1 MDFMVIILALL
12 ICASAFFS
20 ATETAY
26 TSVNKIR
33 IKNMA
38 AEGNKKA
45 EKTLKILDRFDALLS
60 TLLIGNNIVNI
71 TSASIATVIFT
82 NWLGGDKGVTVS
94 TIVMTLLVLVFGE
107 ITPKS
112 LAKEMPEKFS
122 MAAVPIV
129 KVLMVVLTPFNIIFG
144 AWKKL
149 LGKVVHIGKKQSMT
163 EEELMTMIDEVEQ
176 EGVLDQNES
185 DLLRSAIEFND
196 VNVEEILTHRVDM
209 IAIDAEDSIEEILE
223 AFRDHPYSRLPVYRE
238 TVDNIV
244 GILHE
249 QDFMMMLHEGKQSIM
264 DAVQP
269 ALFVQESM
277 KISDLLRVLQKDN
290 VHMAIVLDEFGGTTG
305 IVTMEDIL
313 EELVGEIYDEH
324 DTKEENLFNWVDEN
338 TCIVNGNADLDDLFE
353 EMKFQEDPDAYESNT
368 ISGWVMEKLDR
379 LPQEGDSFAFENYD
393 VQVTKMEERRV
404 MEIRIQRKSE
414 KEVPA

>member
-33 IKNMA
+33 IKNIA

-112 LAKEMPEKFS
+112 LAKEMPEKFA

-277 KISDLLRVLQKDN
+277 KISGSAACFAERQCSYGN
-290 VHMAIVLDEFGGTTG
+290 RFG
-305 IVTMEDIL
+305 
-313 EELVGEIYDEH
+313 
-324 DTKEENLFNWVDEN
+324 
-338 TCIVNGNADLDDLFE
+338 
-353 EMKFQEDPDAYESNT
+353 
-368 ISGWVMEKLDR
+368 
-379 LPQEGDSFAFENYD
+379 
-393 VQVTKMEERRV
+393 
-404 MEIRIQRKSE
+404 
-414 KEVPA
+414 

>member
-38 AEGNKKA
+38 VEGNKKA

-112 LAKEMPEKFS
+112 LAKEMPEKFA

-149 LGKVVHIGKKQSMT
+149 LGKVVHIGKKQSVT

-379 LPQEGDSFAFENYD
+379 LPQEGDSFVFENYD

>member
-38 AEGNKKA
+38 TEGNKKA

-71 TSASIATVIFT
+71 TSASIATVLFT

-112 LAKEMPEKFS
+112 LAKEMPEKFA
-122 MAAVPIV
+122 MAAMPIV
-129 KVLMVVLTPFNIIFG
+129 KILMVVLTPFNIIFG

-149 LGKVVHIGKKQSMT
+149 LGKVVHIGKKQSVT
-163 EEELMTMIDEVEQ
+163 EEELMTMIAEVEQ

-185 DLLRSAIEFND
+185 ELLRSAIEFND

-393 VQVTKMEERRV
+393 VQVIKMEERRV

-414 KEVPA
+414 KEGPA

>member
-71 TSASIATVIFT
+71 TSASIATVLFT

-112 LAKEMPEKFS
+112 LAKEMPEKFA
-122 MAAVPIV
+122 MAAMPIV
-129 KVLMVVLTPFNIIFG
+129 KILMVVLTPFNIIFG

-149 LGKVVHIGKKQSMT
+149 LGKVVHIGKKQSVT

-185 DLLRSAIEFND
+185 ELLRSAIEFND

-393 VQVTKMEERRV
+393 VQVIKMEERRV

>member
-1 MDFMVIILALL
+1 
-12 ICASAFFS
+12 
-20 ATETAY
+20 
-26 TSVNKIR
+26 
-33 IKNMA
+33 
-38 AEGNKKA
+38 
-45 EKTLKILDRFDALLS
+45 
-60 TLLIGNNIVNI
+60 
-71 TSASIATVIFT
+71 
-82 NWLGGDKGVTVS
+82 
-94 TIVMTLLVLVFGE
+94 MTLLVLVFGE

-112 LAKEMPEKFS
+112 LAKEMPEKFA

>member
-33 IKNMA
+33 IKNIA

-112 LAKEMPEKFS
+112 LAKEMPEKFA

-196 VNVEEILTHRVDM
+196 VNVEERGASPSARTSCRRRR
-209 IAIDAEDSIEEILE
+209 ADANLRS
-223 AFRDHPYSRLPVYRE
+223 SRPCR
-238 TVDNIV
+238 
-244 GILHE
+244 
-249 QDFMMMLHEGKQSIM
+249 S
-264 DAVQP
+264 
-269 ALFVQESM
+269 
-277 KISDLLRVLQKDN
+277 
-290 VHMAIVLDEFGGTTG
+290 
-305 IVTMEDIL
+305 
-313 EELVGEIYDEH
+313 
-324 DTKEENLFNWVDEN
+324 
-338 TCIVNGNADLDDLFE
+338 
-353 EMKFQEDPDAYESNT
+353 
-368 ISGWVMEKLDR
+368 
-379 LPQEGDSFAFENYD
+379 
-393 VQVTKMEERRV
+393 
-404 MEIRIQRKSE
+404 
-414 KEVPA
+414 

>member
-112 LAKEMPEKFS
+112 LAKEMPEKFA

-269 ALFVQESM
+269 ALFVQESV

>member
-38 AEGNKKA
+38 VEGNKKA

-112 LAKEMPEKFS
+112 LAKEMPEKFA

-379 LPQEGDSFAFENYD
+379 LPQEGDSFVFENYD

>member
-1 MDFMVIILALL
+1 
-12 ICASAFFS
+12 
-20 ATETAY
+20 
-26 TSVNKIR
+26 
-33 IKNMA
+33 MA
-38 AEGNKKA
+38 VEGNKKA

-112 LAKEMPEKFS
+112 LAKEMPEKFA

-129 KVLMVVLTPFNIIFG
+129 KVLMLVLTPFNIIFG

-149 LGKVVHIGKKQSMT
+149 LGKVVHIGKKQSVT

-277 KISDLLRVLQKDN
+277 KISDLLRILQKDN

-379 LPQEGDSFAFENYD
+379 LPQEGDSFVFENYD

>member
-38 AEGNKKA
+38 TEGNKKA

-71 TSASIATVIFT
+71 TSASIATVLFT

-112 LAKEMPEKFS
+112 LAKEMPEKFA
-122 MAAVPIV
+122 MAAMPIV
-129 KVLMVVLTPFNIIFG
+129 KILMVVLTPFNIIFG

-149 LGKVVHIGKKQSMT
+149 LGKVVHIGKKQSVT

-185 DLLRSAIEFND
+185 ELLRSAIEFND

>member
-33 IKNMA
+33 IKNIA

-112 LAKEMPEKFS
+112 LAKEMPEKFA

>member
-38 AEGNKKA
+38 VEGNKKA

-112 LAKEMPEKFS
+112 LAKEMPEKFA

-149 LGKVVHIGKKQSMT
+149 LGKVVHIGKKQSVT

>member
-12 ICASAFFS
+12 IWASAFFS

-38 AEGNKKA
+38 TEGNKKA

-71 TSASIATVIFT
+71 TSASIATVLFT

-112 LAKEMPEKFS
+112 LAKEMPEKFA
-122 MAAVPIV
+122 MAAMPIV
-129 KVLMVVLTPFNIIFG
+129 KILMVVLTPFNIIFG

-149 LGKVVHIGKKQSMT
+149 LGKVVHIGKKQSVT

-185 DLLRSAIEFND
+185 ELLRSAIEFND

-393 VQVTKMEERRV
+393 VQVIKMEERRV

>member
-71 TSASIATVIFT
+71 TSASIATVLFT

-112 LAKEMPEKFS
+112 LAKEMPEKFA
-122 MAAVPIV
+122 MAAMPIV

-144 AWKKL
+144 GWKKL
-149 LGKVVHIGKKQSMT
+149 LGKVVHIGKKQSVT

-185 DLLRSAIEFND
+185 ELLRSAIEFND

-379 LPQEGDSFAFENYD
+379 LPQEGDSFVFENYD

>member
-71 TSASIATVIFT
+71 TSASIATVLFT

-112 LAKEMPEKFS
+112 LAKEMPEKFA
-122 MAAVPIV
+122 MAAMPIV
-129 KVLMVVLTPFNIIFG
+129 KILMVVLTPFNIIFG

-149 LGKVVHIGKKQSMT
+149 LGKVVHIGKKQSVT

-185 DLLRSAIEFND
+185 ELLRSAIEFND

>member
-71 TSASIATVIFT
+71 TSASIATVLFT
-82 NWLGGDKGVTVS
+82 KWLGGDKGVTVS

-112 LAKEMPEKFS
+112 LAKEMPEKFA
-122 MAAVPIV
+122 MAAMPIV

-149 LGKVVHIGKKQSMT
+149 LGKVVHIGKKQGVT

-379 LPQEGDSFAFENYD
+379 LPQEGDSFVFENYD

>member
-112 LAKEMPEKFS
+112 LAKEMPEKFA

>member
-38 AEGNKKA
+38 TEGNKKA

-71 TSASIATVIFT
+71 TSASIATVLFT

-112 LAKEMPEKFS
+112 LAKEMPEKFA
-122 MAAVPIV
+122 MAAMPIV
-129 KVLMVVLTPFNIIFG
+129 KILMVVLTPFNIIFG

-149 LGKVVHIGKKQSMT
+149 LGKVVHIGKKQSVT

-185 DLLRSAIEFND
+185 ELLRSAIEFND

-393 VQVTKMEERRV
+393 VQVIKMEERRV

>member
-38 AEGNKKA
+38 TEGNKKA

-71 TSASIATVIFT
+71 TSASIATVLFT

-112 LAKEMPEKFS
+112 LAKEMPEKFA
-122 MAAVPIV
+122 MAAMPIV
-129 KVLMVVLTPFNIIFG
+129 KILMVVLTPFNIIFG

-149 LGKVVHIGKKQSMT
+149 LGKVVHIGKKQSVT

-185 DLLRSAIEFND
+185 ELLRSAIEFND

-353 EMKFQEDPDAYESNT
+353 KMKFQEDPDAYESNT

-393 VQVTKMEERRV
+393 VQVIKMEERRV

>member
-112 LAKEMPEKFS
+112 LAKEMPEKFA

-379 LPQEGDSFAFENYD
+379 LPQEGDSFVFENYD

>member
-38 AEGNKKA
+38 VEGNKKA

-112 LAKEMPEKFS
+112 LAKEMPEKFA

-149 LGKVVHIGKKQSMT
+149 LGKVVHIGKKQSVT

-379 LPQEGDSFAFENYD
+379 LPQEGDSFAFENYN

>member
-112 LAKEMPEKFS
+112 LAKEMPEKFA

-404 MEIRIQRKSE
+404 MEIRIQRKSK

>member
-1 MDFMVIILALL
+1 
-12 ICASAFFS
+12 
-20 ATETAY
+20 
-26 TSVNKIR
+26 
-33 IKNMA
+33 
-38 AEGNKKA
+38 
-45 EKTLKILDRFDALLS
+45 
-60 TLLIGNNIVNI
+60 
-71 TSASIATVIFT
+71 
-82 NWLGGDKGVTVS
+82 
-94 TIVMTLLVLVFGE
+94 
-107 ITPKS
+107 
-112 LAKEMPEKFS
+112 
-122 MAAVPIV
+122 
-129 KVLMVVLTPFNIIFG
+129 
-144 AWKKL
+144 
-149 LGKVVHIGKKQSMT
+149 
-163 EEELMTMIDEVEQ
+163 
-176 EGVLDQNES
+176 
-185 DLLRSAIEFND
+185 
-196 VNVEEILTHRVDM
+196 
-209 IAIDAEDSIEEILE
+209 
-223 AFRDHPYSRLPVYRE
+223 
-238 TVDNIV
+238 
-244 GILHE
+244 
-249 QDFMMMLHEGKQSIM
+249 MMMLHEGKQSIM

>member
-38 AEGNKKA
+38 VEGNKKA

-112 LAKEMPEKFS
+112 LAKEMPEKFA

-129 KVLMVVLTPFNIIFG
+129 KVLMLVLTPFNIIFG

-149 LGKVVHIGKKQSMT
+149 LGKVVHIGKKQSVT

-379 LPQEGDSFAFENYD
+379 LPQEGDSFVFENYD

>member
-71 TSASIATVIFT
+71 TSASIATVLFT
-82 NWLGGDKGVTVS
+82 NWLGGDRGVTVS

-112 LAKEMPEKFS
+112 LAKEMPEKFA
-122 MAAVPIV
+122 MAAMPIV

-149 LGKVVHIGKKQSMT
+149 LGKVVHIGKKQSVT

-185 DLLRSAIEFND
+185 ELLRSAIEFND

-379 LPQEGDSFAFENYD
+379 LPQEGDSFVFENYD

>member
-1 MDFMVIILALL
+1 MVIILALL

-112 LAKEMPEKFS
+112 LAKEMPEKFA